1 MPASPEMESIF
12 SRGAASVAAI
22 SDRRKPRKGAF
33 QTALKKPAVW
43 RPPLLGKR
51 PAVRDRRYRSACVH
65 AGGDA
70 VAAVGSNRG
79 GATAEGGEEKNGAE
93 SGKQNC
99 SHDGSFSYF

>member
-1 MPASPEMESIF
+1 MLSLDMPASPEMESIF

-79 GATAEGGEEKNGAE
+79 GATGKRTEEGDRRQTGE
-93 SGKQNC
+93 
-99 SHDGSFSYF
+99 